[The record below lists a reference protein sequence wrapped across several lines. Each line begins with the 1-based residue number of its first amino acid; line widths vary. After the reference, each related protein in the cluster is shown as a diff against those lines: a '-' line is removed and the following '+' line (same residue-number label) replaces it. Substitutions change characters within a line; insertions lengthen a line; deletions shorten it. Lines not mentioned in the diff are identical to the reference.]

1 MRHVRYSFRAALSAH
16 MKLADVMLF
25 LGMLTSLVLPVLDAR
40 SWTPEGFEDDEGF
53 HFGPRPQPIA
63 IPVETADPEM

>member
-1 MRHVRYSFRAALSAH
+1 